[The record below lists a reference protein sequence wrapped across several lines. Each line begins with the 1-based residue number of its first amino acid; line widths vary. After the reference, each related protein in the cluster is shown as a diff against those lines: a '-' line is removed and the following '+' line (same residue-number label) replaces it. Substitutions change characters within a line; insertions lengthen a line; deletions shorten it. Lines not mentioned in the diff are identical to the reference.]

1 MFEQFLFYFLHG
13 ELFLILK
20 KDLYMSWETTLND
33 RFSKIS
39 NFTKQVMKKSTF
51 YMNAENLEIQID
63 Y

>member
-51 YMNAENLEIQID
+51 YMNAENLEI
-63 Y
+63 

>member
-1 MFEQFLFYFLHG
+1 MLEQFLFYFLHG

-33 RFSKIS
+33 PFSKIS